1 MVLKAP
7 GNRVLGMP
15 IFPIMTR
22 DANGSPILHTFD
34 SKKEKKKKLVCITSF
49 QIGDLM
55 TSSQTTHDS

>member
-7 GNRVLGMP
+7 GNRVLGMS

-34 SKKEKKKKLVCITSF
+34 SKKEKKKTSLHNLISDRGLNDKF
-49 QIGDLM
+49 
-55 TSSQTTHDS
+55 TNYS